1 MRDRSGERAPQA
13 AEAGTD
19 ASELATAFAA
29 WRQSL
34 DSVKKSVNEATMAV
48 GLLNATLREMAPLW
62 RSLGQLQKALTEIEW
77 TEAMDE
83 AATAAE
89 EALAKAAAPRPTLVA
104 ASEESAAP
112 EREEPETE
120 AAQEEAPVLSGAGR
134 PLARL
139 DVPIPDGGAP
149 YSYTVTVEEM
159 GSRVKLV
166 PLHQSLSQVKGV
178 RELSLKSYTNG
189 VAVVSVDSE
198 TELEA
203 SAFEEAFNKGM
214 HQACRVVSGEGP
226 SFLVR
231 MGGNAASGG
240 QRQRESVK

>member
-1 MRDRSGERAPQA
+1 MPDTSGERAPHA

-19 ASELATAFAA
+19 ASDLAAAFAA

-34 DSVKKSVNEATMAV
+34 ESVKKSINEATMAV
-48 GLLNATLREMAPLW
+48 GLLNSTLREMAPLW
-62 RSLGQLQKALTEIEW
+62 RSLGQLQKALADIEW

-83 AATAAE
+83 AAAAAE
-89 EALAKAAAPRPTLVA
+89 EALTRPAAPRPTLVA
-104 ASEESAAP
+104 VSEEAAAP
-112 EREEPETE
+112 EPEEPETE
-120 AAQEEAPVLSGAGR
+120 AVPEEAPVLSGAGR

-149 YSYTVTVEEM
+149 YSYTVTVEEV

-189 VAVVSVDSE
+189 VAVISVDSE

-203 SAFEEAFNKGM
+203 SAFEEAFTTGM
-214 HQACRVVSGEGP
+214 RQACRVVSGDGP

-240 QRQRESVK
+240 RRQRESVK

>member
-1 MRDRSGERAPQA
+1 MRDTSGERAPNA

-19 ASELATAFAA
+19 TSELATAFAA

-34 DSVKKSVNEATMAV
+34 ESVKKSINEATMAV

-83 AATAAE
+83 AAAAAE
-89 EALAKAAAPRPTLVA
+89 EALAKAAVPRPTLVA
-104 ASEESAAP
+104 VSEESAAP

-120 AAQEEAPVLSGAGR
+120 AAQEEAPAIGGGR

-149 YSYTVTVEEM
+149 YSYTVTVEEL